1 VASINY
7 LDANAQPQRI
17 DDTVLSWSHDVTTT
31 QPAVFAN
38 IVAQGDS
45 DSIGCRIIIDG
56 AVKDQRSVKTANA
69 YTFCLDK
76 SG

>member
-1 VASINY
+1 
-7 LDANAQPQRI
+7 
-17 DDTVLSWSHDVTTT
+17 
-31 QPAVFAN
+31 VFAN

-56 AVKDQRSVKTANA
+56 AVKDERSVNA